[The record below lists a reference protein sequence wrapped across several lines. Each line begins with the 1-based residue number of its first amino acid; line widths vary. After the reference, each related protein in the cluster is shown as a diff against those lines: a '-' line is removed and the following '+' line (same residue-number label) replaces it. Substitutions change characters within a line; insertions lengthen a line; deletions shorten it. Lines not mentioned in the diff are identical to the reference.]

1 MPLSI
6 IYLTEKN
13 SHDLV
18 DRAPDLNMIKQQPG
32 IFVRDMK
39 WNRSSRNTFTYI
51 FIRSGIKARHAL
63 DLWLGLDRSVKFRP
77 TYKHNLYRWF
87 RVLIGWLL
95 GQKGPLIYINIYIY
109 IPVYGFNGVTYY
121 ILHLFSQALW
131 ALFTFLSNQF
141 GYPLCIH
148 FKIIDLWID
157 NG

>member
-6 IYLTEKN
+6 IY
-13 SHDLV
+13 LV

-95 GQKGPLIYINIYIY
+95 GQKGPLIYIYIY
-109 IPVYGFNGVTYY
+109 MYMVLMELHIIFCTFLAKPYEHFSHFCQISLAILYAY
-121 ILHLFSQALW
+121 ILR
-131 ALFTFLSNQF
+131 
-141 GYPLCIH
+141 
-148 FKIIDLWID
+148 
-157 NG
+157 

>member
-39 WNRSSRNTFTYI
+39 WNRSSCNTFTYI

-95 GQKGPLIYINIYIY
+95 GQKGPLIYIYIYIY
-109 IPVYGFNGVTYY
+109 MYMVLMELHIIFCTFLAKPYEHFSHFCQISLAILYAY
-121 ILHLFSQALW
+121 ILR
-131 ALFTFLSNQF
+131 
-141 GYPLCIH
+141 
-148 FKIIDLWID
+148 
-157 NG
+157 

>member
-95 GQKGPLIYINIYIY
+95 GQKGPLIYIYIY
-109 IPVYGFNGVTYY
+109 IHVYGFNGVTYY
-121 ILHLFSQALW
+121 ILHLLAKPYEHFS
-131 ALFTFLSNQF
+131 
-141 GYPLCIH
+141 H
-148 FKIIDLWID
+148 FCQISLAILYAYILR
-157 NG
+157 

>member
-6 IYLTEKN
+6 IY
-13 SHDLV
+13 LV

-95 GQKGPLIYINIYIY
+95 GQKGPLIYIYMYMVLMELHIIFCTFLAKPYEHFSHFCQISLAILY
-109 IPVYGFNGVTYY
+109 AY
-121 ILHLFSQALW
+121 ILR
-131 ALFTFLSNQF
+131 
-141 GYPLCIH
+141 
-148 FKIIDLWID
+148 
-157 NG
+157 